1 LNRPILTLD
10 IRIYSI
16 PIIGLNAAIL
26 QSTYTQHRTVSL

>member
-1 LNRPILTLD
+1 LNRSLLTLN

-26 QSTYTQHRTVSL
+26 QSTLVGSSEV